1 MTTKSDG
8 VEKLWKEYR
17 KSRCPEMREKLVLRY
32 VSLVKYVAG
41 RLAIGLPPS
50 VQADDLIS
58 SGILGGSFAPSG
70 RAPAPCLPSLS

>member
-1 MTTKSDG
+1 MTKSAGAD
-8 VEKLWKEYR
+8 KLWQEYR
-17 KSRCPEMREKLVLRY
+17 ASRSPEMREKLVLRY

-58 SGILGGSFAPSG
+58 SGILGPWRISK
-70 RAPAPCLPSLS
+70 RRCWL